1 MAKKLF
7 IVLFVLFL
15 VISPVLAESKLDY
28 VNMDFWHRFGDDYL
42 YCYIRHSLEYNHDLK
57 KASLKVEE
65 YRQKVKVSLGKEL
78 PSLMTAPAY
87 LGAQVPKID
96 NFELDTN
103 AFILPFLANYEADFL
118 LKNHDKTGSEKKN
131 YEAEKFHEKSVYISL
146 VSDIASA
153 YVNIIKFD
161 KLIEIQEKIVG
172 NNQSLYDK
180 TKLRYDN
187 GISSETDLN
196 NSQKNMIDAQNE
208 LIEYD
213 KNRQNLLYELAVMT
227 GECPQCVDNM
237 QRGRFDEFSKDY
249 APPDC
254 IASDVIFSRPD
265 VMECEKKLEKAK
277 IDIRVA
283 KKEFFQRFNITGVW
297 IFNTIAPG
305 NFFNWESTLA
315 SIMAAAVTDIFAGG
329 RKIANLKIKKAVY
342 EQLFEDYKQVDLTA
356 LKEVNSSLYM
366 LKNDNQNYLNIKRK
380 NEFENK
386 NLNLVNIIFNEGV
399 MSQMDVMQG
408 QNKFYELNK
417 VLINRRA
424 AYLIDVIT
432 LYKAV
437 GAKL

>member
-1 MAKKLF
+1 MLW
-7 IVLFVLFL
+7 
-15 VISPVLAESKLDY
+15 S
-28 VNMDFWHRFGDDYL
+28 
-42 YCYIRHSLEYNHDLK
+42 
-57 KASLKVEE
+57 
-65 YRQKVKVSLGKEL
+65 
-78 PSLMTAPAY
+78 
-87 LGAQVPKID
+87 
-96 NFELDTN
+96 
-103 AFILPFLANYEADFL
+103 
-118 LKNHDKTGSEKKN
+118 
-131 YEAEKFHEKSVYISL
+131 
-146 VSDIASA
+146 
-153 YVNIIKFD
+153 
-161 KLIEIQEKIVG
+161 
-172 NNQSLYDK
+172 
-180 TKLRYDN
+180 
-187 GISSETDLN
+187 
-196 NSQKNMIDAQNE
+196 
-208 LIEYD
+208 
-213 KNRQNLLYELAVMT
+213 
-227 GECPQCVDNM
+227 
-237 QRGRFDEFSKDY
+237 
-249 APPDC
+249 
-254 IASDVIFSRPD
+254 
-265 VMECEKKLEKAK
+265 EKKLEKAK

-283 KKEFFQRFNITGVW
+283 KRIFPRFNITGVW

-386 NLNLVNIIFNEGV
+386 NLNLVNISFNEGV